1 MANVAIVHLGF
12 MIDGIPSPCH
22 IWQGSHSGDGRGGGY
37 PRMSLDGQT
46 VAVHIVSFTNK
57 NGFVPGKKQIDHMCN
72 NRLCVNEE
80 HLQMVTHRKNQ
91 KLRDLRRKE
100 GKTDVCKNRE
110 VAFGDY
116 SVVSSDESV
125 LESLRRA
132 GLSTL
137 GHFRSVSEPS
147 GQGETT
153 SYHQPTGK
161 TSPHV
166 HP

>member
-1 MANVAIVHLGF
+1 MCRRTLIHEKIMANVAIVHLGF

-80 HLQMVTHRKNQ
+80 HLQMVTHLKNQ
-91 KLRDLRRKE
+91 KLRAERTKSSEIARSASLRS
-100 GKTDVCKNRE
+100 TNRTLHL
-110 VAFGDY
+110 
-116 SVVSSDESV
+116 ESV
-125 LESLRRA
+125 QKSD
-132 GLSTL
+132 
-137 GHFRSVSEPS
+137 
-147 GQGETT
+147 
-153 SYHQPTGK
+153 HQR
-161 TSPHV
+161 V
-166 HP
+166 